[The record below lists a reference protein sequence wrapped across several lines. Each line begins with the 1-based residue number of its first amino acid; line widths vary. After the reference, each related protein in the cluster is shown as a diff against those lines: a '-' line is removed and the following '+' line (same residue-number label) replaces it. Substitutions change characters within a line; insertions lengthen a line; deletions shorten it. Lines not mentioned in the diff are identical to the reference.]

1 MMEFIRKNA
10 ASWMM
15 KIILGAIV
23 VVFVFWGVGTFRSG
37 RLDIVAKVNGE
48 KILLEQFTK
57 EYNRALEQYQRMFGG
72 SIPDALLKSLNI
84 KQQVLDNL
92 INQEIIAQEAAKMG
106 IRVSDQEVQDVILS
120 MDVFKKNG
128 VFDPGLYQ
136 AALRNAR
143 IVPADFENQV
153 RQEIRIRKIQALL
166 ASGIH
171 VTEDEVRQRYEY
183 ENQQI
188 NLAFVK
194 LPSFECEDEVKV
206 TDEALSAWYQD
217 HKEEF
222 RTQPQIRL
230 RYLLFD
236 RSRFEKAVE
245 VTDQEIEQW
254 YQEHK
259 DEFHQQEQ
267 RRARHIL
274 IKVPEGADQA
284 QVEAARKRAEEVLK
298 SLKEGKKSFEALA
311 KEYSDDPGTKD
322 RGGDLGFFS
331 RGTMVKPFEDAVFSM
346 KKGDIKGPVRSR
358 FGFHIIK
365 LEEIRP
371 ERTRPLGEVKAQIEA
386 RLKRQKAEQLM
397 WDAANK
403 AYDTIIE
410 MGSLE
415 TYAKA
420 EGMELK
426 ETGLFSRANP
436 DEVLGTDPQ
445 VLDAVFSLN
454 SGELSSLLEVPRGI
468 VVAEVLEKKVPY
480 IPELKDVRKRA
491 EAAFRRDEAVRLC
504 RQKAQRL
511 IELAGQK
518 GLEAA
523 AAEMGLKAEETGFFA
538 RSDTSAGGKLPP
550 QVVEQARSLY
560 KAKGKDLVKEPIQMG
575 STFFVVAYKADR
587 PAPAEKF
594 EAARGGLEN
603 RILAEKRQAVFLDW
617 LKDARERSEIE
628 VVRQL

>member
-72 SIPDALLKSLNI
+72 SIPEALMKSLNI

-106 IRVSDQEVQDVILS
+106 VLVTDQEVQDVILG
-120 MDVFKKNG
+120 MDVFKRNG
-128 VFDPGLYQ
+128 TFDPDLYR

-143 IVPADFENQV
+143 IMPADFENQV

-166 ASGIH
+166 GSGIH
-171 VTEDEVRQRYEY
+171 VTQDEVRQHYDY

-194 LPSFECEDEVKV
+194 LPSFECEDEVKI
-206 TDEALSAWYQD
+206 TDEALAAWYQE

-222 RTQPQIRL
+222 RTQPQVKL

-236 RSRFEKAVE
+236 RSKFEKEVE
-245 VTDQEIEQW
+245 LTDSEIEQY

-259 DEFHQQEQ
+259 EEFHQQET

-274 IKVPEGADQA
+274 IKVPEGADEA
-284 QVEAARKRAEEVLK
+284 QVEAARKKAEKILK
-298 SLKEGKKSFEALA
+298 ELKEGKKGFEELA
-311 KEYSDDPGTKD
+311 KEYSEDPGTKD
-322 RGGDLGFFS
+322 KGGDLGYFG

-346 KKGDIKGPVRSR
+346 KKSEVKGPVRTR

-365 LEEIRP
+365 LEDIRP
-371 ERTRPLGEVKAQIEA
+371 ERTKPLDEVKAQIEA
-386 RLKRQKAEQLM
+386 KLRRQKAEQLM
-397 WDAANK
+397 WEAANK

-410 MGSLE
+410 MGSLDE
-415 TYAKA
+415 YAKA
-420 EGMELK
+420 EGRQLK
-426 ETGLFSRANP
+426 ETALFSRTNPDPILGANP
-436 DEVLGTDPQ
+436 K
-445 VLDAVFSLN
+445 VLDSIFSLN
-454 SGELSSLLEVPRGI
+454 SGELSSLLEVPKG
-468 VVAEVLEKKVPY
+468 VLVAEIAEKKVPY
-480 IPELKDVRKRA
+480 IPELKDVRQRA
-491 EAAFRRDEAVRLC
+491 EGLFKREEAVRLC
-504 RQKAQRL
+504 RDKAKHL
-511 IELAGQK
+511 IEAARQK
-518 GLEAA
+518 GLDAA
-523 AAEMGLKAEETGFFA
+523 AKQMGLKVQETGFFP
-538 RSDTSAGGKLPP
+538 RSDTAAKGKLPA
-550 QVVEQARSLY
+550 QVVKEARSLY
-560 KAKGKDLVKEPIQMG
+560 KAKGKDMTEEPIQVG
-575 STFFVVAYKADR
+575 RVFYVVAFKGQK
-587 PAPAEKF
+587 PAPEDGFAAEREKI
-594 EAARGGLEN
+594 EKRL
-603 RILAEKRQAVFLDW
+603 LAEKRQTVFLDW

-628 VVRQL
+628 VVKQL